1 MLFRSSDLVKKLYD
15 KEIDANT
22 INYIESFIRDTKSFI
37 YSPESLERTIYYEN
51 EYLYKQEIINLD
63 ILFYASERLCKCR
76 FEMFND
82 KEDLNNILELEKNN
96 YLKHLD
102 KLSKK
107 GKRIMRFKKDKNT
120 YYKYIENMKIDYYN
134 LVDNSKPFMLL
145 VFLDYAVHALN
156 QQN

>member
-1 MLFRSSDLVKKLYD
+1 
-15 KEIDANT
+15 
-22 INYIESFIRDTKSFI
+22 
-37 YSPESLERTIYYEN
+37 
-51 EYLYKQEIINLD
+51 
-63 ILFYASERLCKCR
+63 
-76 FEMFND
+76 MFND

-96 YLKHLD
+96 YLKYLD